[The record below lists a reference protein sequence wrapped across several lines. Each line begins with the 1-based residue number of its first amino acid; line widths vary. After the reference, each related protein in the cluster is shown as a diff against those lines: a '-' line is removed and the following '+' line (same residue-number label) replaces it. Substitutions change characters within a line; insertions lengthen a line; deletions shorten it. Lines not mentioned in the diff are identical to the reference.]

1 MMSRIALKDIL
12 IGARQEAY
20 RMRHFYLGAEHL
32 FIALLEIQGSIASN
46 IIKEYGLTPEYV
58 INAIRRKTGKG
69 SKHRLWAGVPNT
81 PRMEVILDIA
91 GDLALDHN
99 REEIDER
106 DLLMAI
112 FMEADSVPVRV
123 LRALGLDKIEHLTQL
138 AAEYTIADDSHRPY
152 VDVIFGPDFDP
163 VAALSVEQ
171 MLVLRRMFYG
181 YQQIRVE
188 RRLIGG
194 YSDALLLIVTPL
206 HADGREDAAV
216 VAKINHVDAILDE
229 ARRYEVRVRNS
240 LPPLTA
246 RLEDKPATQEGT
258 NLAGL
263 KYTLVTSGNNRQPM
277 DLRAILHDWGPARLG
292 IWLKRELYPTFGQ
305 LWWQQSRPYRFQAW
319 REYDWLL
326 PPILTLELAKEKQL
340 PPQGF
345 TVRMPLKRSR
355 LRQLEYGDLVAV
367 ENFIV
372 QKIYPE
378 RKAIQLAAGHGTE
391 SAHAYKIEIRGID
404 LEANTYY
411 RGEIIEHIIGS
422 VWKTRNEQLMHAVR
436 SLEPD
441 FDPTG
446 ERIPGID
453 DRDDRLPNPIVAF
466 DGLLDS
472 YVDGTLSTI
481 HGDLH
486 LGNIML
492 GPNNSSFLIDFAH
505 TRDGH
510 TLFDWAVLEVNL
522 LCDVVMPAAGSTW
535 DDARAVAQQLMALN
549 GGLPPHDPDSPIT
562 QALAAIANIR
572 EIVQECLAVENKW
585 SEYYI
590 AVAFCALRAM
600 MWDTLPHSSRRL
612 MLLVAALSI
621 NELRTRFRPGS
632 DSNPHSPEV
641 TDINMS
647 FWSGELGG

>member
-1 MMSRIALKDIL
+1 MSTIALKDIL

-32 FIALLEIQGSIASN
+32 FVALLEMHGSIASN
-46 IIKEYGLTPEYV
+46 IVKEYGLTPEYV
-58 INAIRRKTGKG
+58 INAIRRKVGKG

-91 GDLALDHN
+91 GDLSLDN
-99 REEIDER
+99 DREEINER
-106 DLLMAI
+106 DLLLAI
-112 FMEADSVPVRV
+112 FMEQDSVPVRV
-123 LRALGLDKIEHLTQL
+123 LSALGLDNIPQLTQL
-138 AAEYTIADDSHRPY
+138 ATDYTIADDLHRPY
-152 VDVIFGPDFDP
+152 VDVTYGPGFDR
-163 VAALSVEQ
+163 AASLSAEQ
-171 MLVLRRMFYG
+171 LLVLRRMFYG

-188 RRLIGG
+188 RRLVGG
-194 YSDALLLIVTPL
+194 YSNALLLVVTPV

-216 VAKINHVDAILDE
+216 AAKISHVDAILDE

-246 RLEDKPATQEGT
+246 RLEDKPATPEGI

-263 KYTLVTSGNNRQPM
+263 KYTLVTSGNNRAPM
-277 DLRAILHDWGPARLG
+277 DLRAILQEWDPVQLG
-292 IWLKRELYPTFGQ
+292 LWIKRDLFPTFGQ
-305 LWWQQSRPYRFQAW
+305 LWWKQSRPYRFQAW

-326 PPILTLELAKEKQL
+326 PPILTLELSKEKQL
-340 PPQGF
+340 SPQGF

-372 QKIYPE
+372 RKIYPE
-378 RKAIQLAAGHGTE
+378 RNAIQLAAGHGTE

-404 LEANTYY
+404 LDANTYY

-422 VWKTRNEQLMHAVR
+422 VWKTRSEQLLHALR

-441 FDPTG
+441 FDPTA
-446 ERIPGID
+446 ERIPGVD
-453 DRDDRLPNPIVAF
+453 KLDDRLPNPIIAF

-472 YVDGTLSTI
+472 YVDGSLSTI

-486 LGNIML
+486 LGNIMI

-522 LCDVVMPAAGSTW
+522 LCDIVMPIAGTTW
-535 DDARAVAQQLMALN
+535 PDVRAVVQQLVALN
-549 GGLPPHDPDSPIT
+549 GGLPPNDPDSPIT
-562 QALAAIANIR
+562 QALAVVANIR

-585 SEYYI
+585 SEYYV
-590 AVAFCALRAM
+590 ALAFCALRAM
-600 MWDTLPHSSRRL
+600 MWETLSLSNRRL
-612 MLLVAALSI
+612 MLMVSALAI
-621 NELRTRFRPGS
+621 HELRTRFRPGS
-632 DSNPHSPEV
+632 DSNLHSPEV

-647 FWSGELGG
+647 FWSGEMGG

>member
-1 MMSRIALKDIL
+1 MSTIALKDVL

-20 RMRHFYLGAEHL
+20 RMRHFYVGAEHL
-32 FIALLEIQGSIASN
+32 FVALLEMQGSIAGN
-46 IIKEYGLTPEYV
+46 IVKEFGLTPQYV
-58 INAIRRKTGKG
+58 INAIRRKVGKG

-91 GDLALDHN
+91 GDLALEHD
-99 REEIDER
+99 REEINER
-106 DLLMAI
+106 DLLLAI
-112 FMEADSVPVRV
+112 FMEQDSVPVRV
-123 LRALGLDKIEHLTQL
+123 LCALGLDDISHLTQL
-138 AAEYTIADDSHRPY
+138 AAEYTIADDLHRPY
-152 VDVIFGPDFDP
+152 VDVVYGPGFDG
-163 VAALSVEQ
+163 ADALSVEQ

-194 YSDALLLIVTPL
+194 YSDALLLVVTPL
-206 HADGREDAAV
+206 HADGREDAPV
-216 VAKINHVDAILDE
+216 VAKINHVDTILDE

-240 LPPLTA
+240 LPPLTP
-246 RLEDKPATQEGT
+246 RLEDKPATPEGI

-263 KYTLVTSGNNRQPM
+263 KYTLVTTGSNRVPM
-277 DLRAILHDWGPARLG
+277 DLRAVLQEWDPARLG
-292 IWLKRELYPTFGQ
+292 IWIKRELFPTFGQ
-305 LWWQQSRPYRFQAW
+305 LWWQQNRPYRFQAW

-326 PPILTLELAKEKQL
+326 PPILTLELSREKQL
-340 PPQGF
+340 SPQGF

-372 QKIYPE
+372 HKIYPE
-378 RKAIQLAAGHGTE
+378 RNAIQLAAGHGTE
-391 SAHAYKIEIRGID
+391 SAHAYKIEIRGVD
-404 LEANTYY
+404 LKANTYY

-422 VWKTRNEQLMHAVR
+422 VWKTRSDQLTQAVR

-441 FDPTG
+441 FEPAA
-446 ERIPGID
+446 ERLPSAD
-453 DRDDRLPNPIVAF
+453 EWDERLPNPIIAF

-486 LGNIML
+486 LGNIMI

-522 LCDVVMPAAGSTW
+522 LCDVVMPAAGDTW
-535 DDARAVAQQLMALN
+535 GDVRGVVQQLTALN
-549 GGLPPHDPDSPIT
+549 GGLPPNNPDSPVT
-562 QALAAIANIR
+562 KALAVVANVR

-585 SEYYI
+585 SEYYM
-590 AVAFCALRAM
+590 ALAFCALRAM
-600 MWDTLPHSSRRL
+600 MWETLPQSSRRL
-612 MLLVAALSI
+612 MLMVSALAI

-632 DSNPHSPEV
+632 DSNIHSPEV

-647 FWSGELGG
+647 FWSGEMGS